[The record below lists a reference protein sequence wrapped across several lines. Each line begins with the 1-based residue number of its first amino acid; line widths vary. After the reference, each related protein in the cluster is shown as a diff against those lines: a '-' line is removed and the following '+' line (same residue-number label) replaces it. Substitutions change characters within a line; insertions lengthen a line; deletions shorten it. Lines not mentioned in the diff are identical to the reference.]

1 MTLEIAAFTLG
12 PVQTNTYLVADGE
25 TKEAVVIDPAWDGDL
40 ILSEAAKRNWR
51 IGSIW
56 LTHAHFDHLGG
67 AAEVADGTD
76 PPPPVALHPGDY
88 WLWRQRGNAPLFGL
102 EIDPGPEP
110 TIDLAHGQRLFL
122 GSLEFEVRFAPGHT
136 PGHVMFYE
144 SVHGVLFGGDV
155 IFQNSIGRTD
165 LPGGSAEQL
174 FDSIRQQVLTLPD
187 ETRLL
192 PGHGPETTVGLER
205 VNNPFVIHYMQT

>member
-1 MTLEIAAFTLG
+1 MNMEIIAFTLG

-25 TKEAVVIDPAWDGDL
+25 TKEAVVIDPAWDGGV
-40 ILSEAAKRNWR
+40 ILQEAYSRDWR

-67 AAEVADGTD
+67 AAAVADGTD
-76 PPPPVALHPGDY
+76 PPPPVALHPEDY

-110 TIDLAHGQRLFL
+110 TVDLAHEQRLFL
-122 GSLEFEVRFAPGHT
+122 GDLEFEVRHAPGHT

-144 SVHGVLFGGDV
+144 AGHAVLFGGDV
-155 IFQNSIGRTD
+155 IFQNGVGRTD
-165 LPGGSAEQL
+165 LPGGNTEQL
-174 FDSIRQQVLTLPD
+174 FASIRTQVLTLPD
-187 ETRLL
+187 KTRVLS
-192 PGHGPETTVGLER
+192 GHGPETSVGIERAFLSQLEQIR
-205 VNNPFVIHYMQT
+205 